1 MLRIARF
8 VTLAL
13 LAPSFALGAKPSLSV
28 DEIVSRHIE
37 ARGGYDRIQAIQTMV
52 FEDGVYS
59 EPGYVGSGDAF
70 MAFRRPY
77 FKVVGHPERPA
88 GFMEGWDGSAW
99 EWFEDPGITIR
110 TVGAASG
117 ATRRSAEFE
126 GPLVDYRA
134 KGSSIQIGETA
145 DIGGRAAYRLVVTT
159 MDGFVREYF
168 IDRSSYL
175 VIAERRSA
183 PFHAYG
189 EPVTTETRFLDYRP
203 VAGVLFPHRSAETVI
218 ATGET
223 LTSMRWG
230 SIQANLDL
238 PIDWFS
244 PPSFERTDL
253 QLFLEQL
260 YAVRTDHAALMW
272 TYAQFRRYHPEI
284 DTRPGIELI
293 GYQILKMGQV
303 DQAVAL
309 LQANASAYPNSAS
322 AAFALG
328 RAQLAAGDRRA
339 ARSSFE
345 TALILDSTHS
355 RARAALTSLEDLSE
369 TGR

>member
-1 MLRIARF
+1 MLHLARL
-8 VTLAL
+8 VTLVL
-13 LAPSFALGAKPSLSV
+13 LAPSFALGTQQSLTV

-37 ARGGYDRIQAIQTMV
+37 ARGGYHRIKAIQTLV
-52 FEDGVYS
+52 FENGVYS
-59 EPGYVGSGDAF
+59 EPGYIGSGDAF

-77 FKVVGHPERPA
+77 FKIVGHPERA
-88 GFMEGWDGSAW
+88 TGFLEGWDGSAW
-99 EWFEDPGITIR
+99 EWFEDPGITLR

-126 GPLVDYRA
+126 GP
-134 KGSSIQIGETA
+134 
-145 DIGGRAAYRLVVTT
+145 
-159 MDGFVREYF
+159 
-168 IDRSSYL
+168 
-175 VIAERRSA
+175 
-183 PFHAYG
+183 
-189 EPVTTETRFLDYRP
+189 
-203 VAGVLFPHRSAETVI
+203 VAGVLFPHRSIETVI

-223 LTSMRWG
+223 LTSMQWG

-260 YAVRTDHAALMW
+260 YAARTDRAALMW
-272 TYAQFRRYHPEI
+272 TYAQFRRCHPEI

-309 LQANASAYPNSAS
+309 LQANVSAYPNSATS
-322 AAFALG
+322 AFALG

-345 TALILDSTHS
+345 TALALDSTHS
-355 RARAALTSLEDLSE
+355 RAKAALASLDDLSE